1 LEIEQSFSP
10 PDFGAILAFDDT
22 SRTNLVAGDSFG
34 SFDFEKTN
42 NWEGRLSSDVHNSPG
57 NYFGFKSDPF
67 IEAFDNENTEHST
80 SEASA
85 SREPLVKINC
95 NDFVPRDPQ
104 FRLPQAPIPVVCP
117 ETDNG
122 YYYESVNE
130 EKLPLSQTW
139 DENSPKTSPCDTD
152 YYSQWPV
159 HFITPSGVILGK
171 GIPNIEQEIS
181 CNSSEVCEE
190 NSNCD
195 DTIDSLKNTHFN
207 GTLCSS
213 KPTTLDDMMTA
224 VGEVMTTSPSKEPQ
238 QQGYVQRNV
247 ERQIENL
254 RICTQQDES
263 NDQQKESY
271 SPTGMVL
278 QLTSIHFHCGR
289 KLLIFEEPQDLFPYL
304 YSAAREATTDHHQT
318 STVNQIVVM
327 QHYNYDP
334 WMTETTGQLEKLAS
348 P

>member
-1 LEIEQSFSP
+1 MEIEQSFSP

-181 CNSSEVCEE
+181 CNSSEV
-190 NSNCD
+190 
-195 DTIDSLKNTHFN
+195 
-207 GTLCSS
+207 
-213 KPTTLDDMMTA
+213 
-224 VGEVMTTSPSKEPQ
+224 
-238 QQGYVQRNV
+238 
-247 ERQIENL
+247 
-254 RICTQQDES
+254 
-263 NDQQKESY
+263 
-271 SPTGMVL
+271 
-278 QLTSIHFHCGR
+278 SIHFHCGR